1 MDVDGGVELGAAL
14 VQVNDG
20 LDGQRA
26 GTFGSVKG
34 EVPALAAGRL
44 TLEPERAAEED
55 AQRAVRAQ
63 LGERALLHVIRN
75 GEKNKQTSDP
85 GNKYERNCLSH
96 SLRFCPGRCRS

>member
-26 GTFGSVKG
+26 GTLGSVKG

-44 TLEPERAAEED
+44 TLEPERSAEED
-55 AQRAVRAQ
+55 AQGAVRAQ
-63 LGERALLHVIRN
+63 LSERTLLHMRINVKI
-75 GEKNKQTSDP
+75 NK
-85 GNKYERNCLSH
+85 
-96 SLRFCPGRCRS
+96 

>member
-20 LDGQRA
+20 LDGQWA

-55 AQRAVRAQ
+55 AQGAV
-63 LGERALLHVIRN
+63 
-75 GEKNKQTSDP
+75 
-85 GNKYERNCLSH
+85 
-96 SLRFCPGRCRS
+96 